1 MEIVNPLAQNEG
13 IECSA
18 VVFFMALITP
28 YHLHSFHDRVCL
40 HKESF
45 LMTGY
50 KNIILN
56 FIIYSSTLLWLFI
69 YDFIKYYLY
78 LNNINIKSD
87 IAIGISID
95 FFSITMIVIPFILNH
110 VKSKIKKIIIGILY
124 FCFSTYTF
132 FPYYPY
138 KWIYFSF
145 GTVCFFYFIET
156 FISFLTLKS
165 IKEILSVWLV
175 FLSIFV
181 IIFIFVLLFW
191 KGLINSY
198 LFFLL
203 KYLVVGYLSII
214 FLCIFR
220 DRKVIIKRR

>member
-1 MEIVNPLAQNEG
+1 
-13 IECSA
+13 
-18 VVFFMALITP
+18 
-28 YHLHSFHDRVCL
+28 
-40 HKESF
+40 
-45 LMTGY
+45 MTGY

-56 FIIYSSTLLWLFI
+56 FIIYSSALLWLLI

-95 FFSITMIVIPFILNH
+95 FFSIIIIVIPFIINH
-110 VKSKIKKIIIGILY
+110 VKIKIIKIIIFILY

-165 IKEILSVWLV
+165 IHEILSVWLV

-191 KGLINSY
+191 KGLFNSY

-203 KYLVVGYLSII
+203 KYLVIGYLSIF

-220 DRKVIIKRR
+220 DKKVIIKGR

>member
-1 MEIVNPLAQNEG
+1 MILYKE
-13 IECSA
+13 
-18 VVFFMALITP
+18 TP
-28 YHLHSFHDRVCL
+28 
-40 HKESF
+40 
-45 LMTGY
+45 
-50 KNIILN
+50 I
-56 FIIYSSTLLWLFI
+56 
-69 YDFIKYYLY
+69 
-78 LNNINIKSD
+78 
-87 IAIGISID
+87 
-95 FFSITMIVIPFILNH
+95 
-110 VKSKIKKIIIGILY
+110 IIIGILY

-132 FPYYPY
+132 FPHYPY

-191 KGLINSY
+191 KGFINSY
-198 LFFLL
+198 LFFLF

-220 DRKVIIKRR
+220 DRKAIIKRNSYENREIKNDSKIEDIL